1 MTNVANFIE
10 KLTEAREHELVSVD
24 IPSINKPVNFYPLN
38 VKQQKLLLRHS
49 IDGASGMISVLKEMN
64 SIIIDNCVDKTVN
77 FLTVDKYPVLL
88 ALRQQ
93 AIGNEI
99 TINGKQ
105 YNIDDLPKSNSLP
118 QKFLTKALEY
128 KDFKVELK
136 LPSLIQDNN
145 FLVKTISETAK
156 LGEDKVKETLTT
168 MYVYEIAK
176 FITIVAYGDI
186 IVDFDTISIGDKKQ
200 IVENL
205 PMRLN
210 QKILNFIS
218 SVRELENKFITF
230 ADNTTIPINT
240 LFLST
245 Q

>member
-1 MTNVANFIE
+1 MSTVTDFIE
-10 KLTEAREHELVSVD
+10 KLNEAREQEVITVY
-24 IPSINKPVNFYPLN
+24 IPSINDYTTFYPLS

-49 IDGASGMISVLKEMN
+49 IDGTSGMISILKEMN
-64 SIIIDNCVDKTVN
+64 NIIIDNSINKTVN

-99 TINGKQ
+99 TINNKQ
-105 YNIDDLPKSNSLP
+105 YNIDDLPKPDKLP
-118 QKFLTKALEY
+118 SKFLSKIIDY
-128 KDFKVELK
+128 KEFKVTLN

-176 FITIVAYGDI
+176 FIT
-186 IVDFDTISIGDKKQ
+186 TISYADITVNFDEIAINDKKQ
-200 IVENL
+200 VVENL
-205 PMRLN
+205 PMKLN

-218 SVRELENKFITF
+218 SIRELENKFVTF
-230 ADNTTIPINT
+230 ADNTIIPINT

>member
-1 MTNVANFIE
+1 MSNVTNFIE
-10 KLTEAREHELVSVD
+10 KLTEAREQELISVY
-24 IPSINKPVNFYPLN
+24 IPSIDKPVNFYPLN

-49 IDGASGMISVLKEMN
+49 IDGASGMISILKEMN
-64 SIIIDNCVDKTVN
+64 SIILENASDKTVN
-77 FLTVDKYPVLL
+77 FLTIDKYPVLL

-99 TINGKQ
+99 TINSKQ
-105 YNIDDLPKSNSLP
+105 YNIDELPTPTKLEQKYISKTIDYKQFKVTLDLPTL
-118 QKFLTKALEY
+118 L
-128 KDFKVELK
+128 
-136 LPSLIQDNN
+136 QDNN

-176 FITIVAYGDI
+176 FIRTISFGDI
-186 IVDFDTISIGDKKQ
+186 IVEFDTISIAEKKQ
-200 IVENL
+200 VVESL
-205 PMRLN
+205 PMKLN

-218 SVRELENKFITF
+218 NVRELENKFITF
-230 ADNTTIPINT
+230 ADNTIIPINT